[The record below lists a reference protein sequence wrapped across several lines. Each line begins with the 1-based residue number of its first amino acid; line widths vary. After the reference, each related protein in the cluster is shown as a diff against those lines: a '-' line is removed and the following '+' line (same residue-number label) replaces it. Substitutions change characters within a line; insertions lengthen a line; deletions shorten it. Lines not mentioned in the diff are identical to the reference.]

1 MLSSK
6 RRVFNAMARIY
17 VICNNKGGV
26 KKTTNVAQ
34 LGYIFSER
42 GYKVL
47 VVSADPQCNIDYS
60 LLGYIEDEE
69 ELDDETLQK
78 LQEEFDEFEGEYQ
91 TDEEEP
97 ENSDEDDDETA
108 VLPGEGV
115 PTLYDVIIGINGDQK
130 KKRHI
135 REVIVPVPQQEN
147 LYLAKGS
154 IALSDM
160 DINLSATKGR
170 EKILKRAL
178 DAIQDEFDIILIDTP
193 PTLGLAPVNAFVAA
207 GSQKNIPGSRTNGV
221 IIAISPQ
228 VYSVLGIRTLISA
241 FVQMRS
247 ELEIP
252 LPIFGVI
259 CADVKRTKNAKKRMK
274 QVRSFFGKAV
284 FQTTIPQ
291 NEKVEEAADTQLP
304 LGKYAPNSP
313 GAKAYAALADE
324 FLTRAGLALRKGE

>member
-1 MLSSK
+1 
-6 RRVFNAMARIY
+6 MACIY
-17 VICNNKGGV
+17 VTSNNKGGT
-26 KKTTNVAQ
+26 KKTTDTIQ
-34 LGYIFSER
+34 LGYIFAER
-42 GYKVL
+42 GYKTLL
-47 VVSADPQCNIDYS
+47 VSMDPQCNIDYS

-69 ELDDETLQK
+69 ELDDETLQE
-78 LQEEFDEFEGEYQ
+78 LQKEFDEFEGEYQ
-91 TDEEEP
+91 IDEGNDESDDGTDEV
-97 ENSDEDDDETA
+97 SSY
-108 VLPGEGV
+108 PGEGV

-135 REVIVPVPQQEN
+135 REVIVPIPQQEN

-160 DINLSATKGR
+160 DINLSATNGR

-221 IIAISPQ
+221 VIAISPQ
-228 VYSVLGIRTLISA
+228 VYSVLGIRTLIGAFIQLRSA
-241 FVQMRS
+241 
-247 ELEIP
+247 LEIP

-259 CADVKRTKNAKKRMK
+259 CADVRRTKNAKKRME

-324 FLTRAGLALRKGE
+324 FLIRAGLALRKGE

>member
-1 MLSSK
+1 
-6 RRVFNAMARIY
+6 MAFTAAIS
-17 VICNNKGGV
+17 NNKGGT
-26 KKTTNVAQ
+26 KKTTDTIQ
-34 LGYIFSER
+34 LGYIFAQR
-42 GYKVL
+42 GYKTLL
-47 VVSADPQCNIDYS
+47 VSMDPQCNIDYS

-69 ELDDETLQK
+69 ELDDETMQRLQG
-78 LQEEFDEFEGEYQ
+78 EFDEFDGEYQ
-91 TDEEEP
+91 LDEEEQ
-97 ENSDEDDDETA
+97 ENSDDEDDEVTS
-108 VLPGEGV
+108 LPGEGV

-160 DINLSATKGR
+160 DINLSATNGR

-178 DAIQDEFDIILIDTP
+178 ETIQDEFDIILIDTP

-207 GSQKNIPGSRTNGV
+207 GSHKNVPGSRTNGV

-228 VYSVLGIRTLISA
+228 VYSVLGIRTLIGAFIQLRSA
-241 FVQMRS
+241 
-247 ELEIP
+247 LEIP

-291 NEKVEEAADTQLP
+291 NEKVEEAADAQLP
-304 LGKYAPNSP
+304 LGKYAPSSP

>member
-1 MLSSK
+1 MTLTI
-6 RRVFNAMARIY
+6 AIA
-17 VICNNKGGV
+17 NNKGGV
-26 KKTTNVAQ
+26 KKTTNAAQ
-34 LGYIFSER
+34 LSYIFAQR
-42 GYKVL
+42 GYKTLL
-47 VVSADPQCNIDYS
+47 VSMDPQCNIDYS
-60 LLGYIEDEE
+60 LLGYIEDDE
-69 ELDDETLQK
+69 ELDDETMQRLQG
-78 LQEEFDEFEGEYQ
+78 EFDEFEDEYQ
-91 TDEEEP
+91 LDDEEDNADEEE
-97 ENSDEDDDETA
+97 DEATS
-108 VLPGEGV
+108 LPGEGI

-160 DINLSATKGR
+160 DLNLSATNGR

-178 DAIQDEFDIILIDTP
+178 EAIQDEFDIILIDTP

-207 GSQKNIPGSRTNGV
+207 GSHKNVPGPRTNGV

-228 VYSVLGIRTLISA
+228 VYSVLGIRTLIGA

-291 NEKVEEAADTQLP
+291 SEKVEEAADTQLP